1 MAAMCRGTCKTPLDT
16 PTGSATKLPA
26 IFSLPHSWGRMHRRA
41 SRPKD
46 RGTIMLQGWIV
57 IAFALG
63 YIGLLFVVAS
73 YGDRTRRFGREGGWR
88 HFIYPLSLA
97 IYCTSWTFF
106 GSVGLASRT
115 GFDFLTI
122 YVGPILLVGLCSPL
136 IMRIVRL
143 AKAQNITSI
152 ADFIA
157 ARYGKA
163 QTVAATVALIA
174 IIGTIPYIALQLK
187 AVSSSL
193 TTILVHIGPA
203 SGAIQ
208 PVLGDIALYVA
219 LAMAIFAVLFG
230 TRHIDAT
237 EHQDGLMLAIATE
250 SIVKLVAFVGV
261 GVFVTFW
268 MFDGPRVLFAQALE
282 RPDTAAVLTR
292 DQARFLAVPALSRTD
307 QSVRRTDRI
316 GRPAD
321 VQAGAGRQ
329 RHVRP
334 GPTARRAF
342 RPVYDRSLRRRPLGG
357 DRDGDRGIGRARD
370 HGVERHRYA
379 VRAAAA
385 RGTDHRARQY
395 RWSAAHRAAN
405 GDLRHLVSRLRIL
418 SFV

>member
-1 MAAMCRGTCKTPLDT
+1 
-16 PTGSATKLPA
+16 
-26 IFSLPHSWGRMHRRA
+26 
-41 SRPKD
+41 
-46 RGTIMLQGWIV
+46 MLQGWIV
-57 IAFALG
+57 IAVALG

-122 YVGPILLVGLCSPL
+122 YIGPILLVGLCSPL

-203 SGAIQ
+203 SGAMQ

-219 LAMAIFAVLFG
+219 VAMAIFAVLFG

-250 SIVKLVAFVGV
+250 SIVKLVA
-261 GVFVTFW
+261 
-268 MFDGPRVLFAQALE
+268 
-282 RPDTAAVLTR
+282 
-292 DQARFLAVPALSRTD
+292 
-307 QSVRRTDRI
+307 
-316 GRPAD
+316 
-321 VQAGAGRQ
+321 
-329 RHVRP
+329 
-334 GPTARRAF
+334 
-342 RPVYDRSLRRRPLGG
+342 
-357 DRDGDRGIGRARD
+357 
-370 HGVERHRYA
+370 
-379 VRAAAA
+379 
-385 RGTDHRARQY
+385 
-395 RWSAAHRAAN
+395 
-405 GDLRHLVSRLRIL
+405 
-418 SFV
+418 